1 MLQPLPC
8 TLILTDQQVDTSGC
22 VLHWTAGA
30 MPKPWKGTVPS
41 SGSLVLNNTMARM
54 VSEHLF
60 GLIWEAHKPQP
71 VGTLHRGLDL
81 RTAPSGER

>member
-1 MLQPLPC
+1 MLTPLPC
-8 TLILTDQQVDTSGC
+8 TIVLMDQGVHTSGC
-22 VLHWTAGA
+22 VLEWQAAA

-41 SGSLVLNNTMARM
+41 SGTLVLNNTMARM
-54 VSEHLF
+54 VSETLF
-60 GLIWEAHKPQP
+60 GLIWESHKVQP